1 MNVKEKILKKIIRVD
16 QAGELGAQQIYQ
28 GQKMI
33 FKFQKNKKDFDQIS
47 KMAKD
52 EKDHLDFFDNIAKEK
67 KIRPTKLKGLFG
79 IGAYAMG
86 VGTALM
92 GPKAAYVCTEAVE
105 EIIEKHYQKQI
116 DQLEGVDEELRKKLV
131 KFRDDEVEHKNTAI
145 DEGSREAFGYSV
157 LRKTINE
164 TTKAAIFLAERI

>member
-1 MNVKEKILKKIIRVD
+1 MNAKEKILRKIIRVD

-28 GQKMI
+28 GQKFI
-33 FKFQKNKKDFDQIS
+33 FKLRKNMKDFDQIS
-47 KMAKD
+47 KMASD
-52 EKDHLDFFDNIAKEK
+52 EKEHLDYFDNLARQK
-67 KIRPTKLKGLFG
+67 KIKPTKLKAFFG

-92 GPKAAYVCTEAVE
+92 GAKAAYVCTEAVE

-116 DQLEGVDEELRKKLV
+116 DQLDGIDEELKEKII
-131 KFRDDEVEHKNTAI
+131 KFRQDEVEHKNTAI

>member
-33 FKFQKNKKDFDQIS
+33 FKLQKNKKDFDQIS

-52 EKDHLDFFDNIAKEK
+52 EEEHLVFFDNIAKEK

-105 EIIEKHYQKQI
+105 EIIEKLQ
-116 DQLEGVDEELRKKLV
+116 DLEGVGICRL
-131 KFRDDEVEHKNTAI
+131 
-145 DEGSREAFGYSV
+145 GYSDIQRNGILGKILKRRQKI
-157 LRKTINE
+157 LRFHHLIM
-164 TTKAAIFLAERI
+164 

>member
-1 MNVKEKILKKIIRVD
+1 MMNKNSWQDCLDIASKIKERCENYRIEYTPVLASLTSEV
-16 QAGELGAQQIYQ
+16 EPYYY
-28 GQKMI
+28 
-33 FKFQKNKKDFDQIS
+33 
-47 KMAKD
+47 
-52 EKDHLDFFDNIAKEK
+52 EKQEHLDFFDNIAKEK

-79 IGAYAMG
+79 LGAYAMG

-116 DQLEGVDEELRKKLV
+116 DQLEGVDEELREKLV

>member
-33 FKFQKNKKDFDQIS
+33 FKLQKNKKDFDQIS

-52 EKDHLDFFDNIAKEK
+52 EEEHLDFFDNIAKEK
-67 KIRPTKLKGLFG
+67 KFG

>member
-1 MNVKEKILKKIIRVD
+1 MPSKPKSYKYNQLDFLINEASKKDKFIVIFPDTYIEKIFTDLYIENLSKNDSKCIKKSCTEISIDWAENNLLSYDMFSSDEQYLFFELDKLKK
-16 QAGELGAQQIYQ
+16 
-28 GQKMI
+28 
-33 FKFQKNKKDFDQIS
+33 
-47 KMAKD
+47 
-52 EKDHLDFFDNIAKEK
+52 
-67 KIRPTKLKGLFG
+67 
-79 IGAYAMG
+79 
-86 VGTALM
+86 
-92 GPKAAYVCTEAVE
+92 
-105 EIIEKHYQKQI
+105 KQI

>member
-1 MNVKEKILKKIIRVD
+1 MTSIVFP
-16 QAGELGAQQIYQ
+16 GQ
-28 GQKMI
+28 GSQFVGMS
-33 FKFQKNKKDFDQIS
+33 KDFYDNFSASKLVIDEIEDITSIS
-47 KMAKD
+47 IK
-52 EKDHLDFFDNIAKEK
+52 NIMFED
-67 KIRPTKLKGLFG
+67 
-79 IGAYAMG
+79 
-86 VGTALM
+86 
-92 GPKAAYVCTEAVE
+92 
-105 EIIEKHYQKQI
+105 YQKQI

>member
-33 FKFQKNKKDFDQIS
+33 FKLQKNKKDFDQIS

-52 EKDHLDFFDNIAKEK
+52 EEEHLDFFDNIAKEK

-79 IGAYAMG
+79 ICAYAMG

-116 DQLEGVDEELRKKLV
+116 NQLELSLI
-131 KFRDDEVEHKNTAI
+131 HI
-145 DEGSREAFGYSV
+145 
-157 LRKTINE
+157 
-164 TTKAAIFLAERI
+164 

>member
-33 FKFQKNKKDFDQIS
+33 FKLQKNKKDFGQIS

-52 EKDHLDFFDNIAKEK
+52 EEEHLDFFDNIAKEK

-79 IGAYAMG
+79 ISAYAMG

-116 DQLEGVDEELRKKLV
+116 DQLEGVDEELRKKFSGTPEKVVNLFSFV
-131 KFRDDEVEHKNTAI
+131 ATEVREILSELGFKKFK
-145 DEGSREAFGYSV
+145 
-157 LRKTINE
+157 
-164 TTKAAIFLAERI
+164 

>member
-1 MNVKEKILKKIIRVD
+1 MNAKEKILRKIIRVD

-28 GQKMI
+28 GQKFI
-33 FKFQKNKKDFDQIS
+33 FKLRKNMRDFDQIS
-47 KMAKD
+47 KMASD
-52 EKDHLDFFDNIAKEK
+52 EKEHLDYFDSLARQK
-67 KIRPTKLKGLFG
+67 KIKPTKLKAFFG

-145 DEGSREAFGYSV
+145 DEGSREAFGYSI